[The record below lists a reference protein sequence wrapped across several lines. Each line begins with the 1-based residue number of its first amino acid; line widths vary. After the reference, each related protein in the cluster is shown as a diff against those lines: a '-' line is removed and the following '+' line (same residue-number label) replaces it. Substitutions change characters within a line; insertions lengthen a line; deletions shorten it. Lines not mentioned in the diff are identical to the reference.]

1 MANSAKKGGILS
13 MFWEPDVKPGDK
25 VASETKANPD
35 QSVQTV
41 VSSSSPTMG
50 QIDEGIKNDLLKT
63 LEQNNVD
70 GFDYFEFRTA
80 LQNMEK
86 VIPSESDRFKAA
98 YAAVSSFVAANKL
111 VETANFYLQVLQK
124 KQTEFDAYI
133 KKAMDE
139 RVVGKSEEA
148 KGYDDSM
155 AEKRSQIDKLNQEIA
170 KLQESKSKVL
180 NESISEKSK
189 IERVSLNFKMTF
201 DEVVRKIQAD
211 IQKIQTYLIGGAA

>member
-1 MANSAKKGGILS
+1 MATSKKNGLLS
-13 MFWEPDVKPGDK
+13 MFWEPDVKPGSTTEK
-25 VASETKANPD
+25 VEKADP
-35 QSVQTV
+35 QATVQTV
-41 VSSSSPTMG
+41 ISSSAPTGG
-50 QIDEGIKNDLLKT
+50 QIDEGIRNDLLKT

-86 VIPSESDRFKAA
+86 VLPSESDRFKAT
-98 YAAVSSFVAANKL
+98 YAAVSSFVAPAKL

-124 KQTEFDAYI
+124 KQGEFDAYI
-133 KKAMDE
+133 KQAMNE
-139 RVVGKSEEA
+139 RVNNKAEEA
-148 KGYDDSM
+148 KGLDEAM
-155 AEKRSQIDKLNQEIA
+155 AQNRAQIDKLNQDTA
-170 KLQESKSKVL
+170 KLQESKAKIL